1 MVVHSNLYYLGTWL
15 VPLMCIAATFM
26 PKVRRAKPAQTETK
40 TESKEKV
47 SPEGSSKFEEDDKNV
62 IGSTEISDSETK
74 KVQ

>member
-15 VPLMCIAATFM
+15 VPLMCIAATLM

-40 TESKEKV
+40 TESNEKV
-47 SPEGSSKFEEDDKNV
+47 SPKESSKLEDDDKNV